1 MKTTDLFIK
10 EASDTGKPMDI
21 RLPNGKII
29 ESALTVL
36 GADSN
41 AFADEMA
48 TARRKEIELLEQKEK
63 LSPIEYAKKQKAIR
77 EEMLSVLVTGWTF
90 EEPFNRAAV
99 NVLFINAPYVL
110 EQVDNFAS
118 IRENFFAK
126 PSMD

>member
-1 MKTTDLFIK
+1 MKTSDLYIK
-10 EASDTGKPMDI
+10 ETSEKGKPMDI
-21 RLPNGKII
+21 RLPDGKII

-48 TARRKEIELLEQKEK
+48 TARRAEIELLDQKEK
-63 LSPIEYAKKQKAIR
+63 LSPVEYSKRQKAIR
-77 EEMLSVLVTGWTF
+77 ENMLSVLVTGWTF

-126 PSMD
+126 QSMG

>member
-41 AFADEMA
+41 VFADEMA

-77 EEMLSVLVTGWTF
+77 EDMLSVLVTGWTF
-90 EEPFNRAAV
+90 DEPFNRDAV

-126 PSMD
+126 QSMD

>member
-77 EEMLSVLVTGWTF
+77 EDMLSVLVTSWTF
-90 EEPFNRAAV
+90 DEPFNRAAV

-118 IRENFFAK
+118 IRENFFVK
-126 PSMD
+126 QSMD

>member
-77 EEMLSVLVTGWTF
+77 EDMLSVLVTGWTF
-90 EEPFNRAAV
+90 DEPFNRDAV

>member
-77 EEMLSVLVTGWTF
+77 EDMLSVLVTGWTF
-90 EEPFNRAAV
+90 DEPFNRAAV
-99 NVLFINAPYVL
+99 SVLFINAPYVL

>member
-77 EEMLSVLVTGWTF
+77 EDMLSVLVTGWTF
-90 EEPFNRAAV
+90 DEPFNRDAV

-118 IRENFFAK
+118 IRENFFVK